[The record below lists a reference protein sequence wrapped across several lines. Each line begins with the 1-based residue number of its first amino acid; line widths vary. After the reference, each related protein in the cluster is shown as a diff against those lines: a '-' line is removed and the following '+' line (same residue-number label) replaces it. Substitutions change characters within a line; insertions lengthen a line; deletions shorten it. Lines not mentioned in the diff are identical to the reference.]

1 MCGPRG
7 GEDKRKEG
15 QKTRGRERQRGPG
28 VEAGWGKYGRQEFRG
43 RHREEAEAAE
53 YCEGAT

>member
-1 MCGPRG
+1 MRTQRG
-7 GEDKRKEG
+7 GKSKEG
-15 QKTRGRERQRGPG
+15 QKTTGRERQRGPG
-28 VEAGWGKYGRQEFRG
+28 VEAGWGKYSRQEYRG